1 VTRQRD
7 GRKKCLLKKKKEKE
21 RKKGKKER
29 KKGRKKGKEKKNIS
43 GAGDPYPS
51 GMLLQ
56 MIIKPPV
63 L

>member
-1 VTRQRD
+1 MSSQ
-7 GRKKCLLKKKKEKE
+7 KKRE
-21 RKKGKKER
+21 RKKER
-29 KKGRKKGKEKKNIS
+29 KERKKEKKNIS